1 VEGVAVYYPFFL
13 TYMLVGVV
21 LSLAV
26 FVWALKTG
34 QFGDQKRARYLALT
48 AELKPVDNKASLF
61 ARLEIYALWGVAF
74 TGILLT
80 GAVLIFAMIV

>member
-1 VEGVAVYYPFFL
+1 MYYPFFL

-34 QFGDQKRARYLALT
+34 QFGDQKRARYLPLT
-48 AELKPVDNKASLF
+48 AELKPAVQKDSLF
-61 ARLEIYALWGVAF
+61 ARMEIYALWAVAF

-80 GAVLIFAMIV
+80 GAVLIFAMMV